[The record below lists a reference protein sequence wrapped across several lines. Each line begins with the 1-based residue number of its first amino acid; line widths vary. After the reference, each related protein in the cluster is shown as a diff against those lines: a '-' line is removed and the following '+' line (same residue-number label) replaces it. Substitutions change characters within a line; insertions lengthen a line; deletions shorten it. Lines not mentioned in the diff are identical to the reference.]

1 MVPVEH
7 LIAEA
12 IARRPD
18 IQASY
23 ATARAAS
30 ADIKAAEADLLPKV
44 FLSASDTYATG
55 NINLTS
61 LPTIPSLSP
70 GASSSPTLSGA
81 APSATSIPS
90 TLNNV
95 SVNRNDA
102 TVLLGVAFP
111 VYDGGIR
118 DAQIVAARSR
128 ADAAEATTQRLQQ
141 AAATEIVAADDA
153 LRSSLAGYRAAGV
166 LVQASTVTEDAA
178 LAAYKSGTG
187 TVTASIEA
195 ERGLLAARLAQA
207 QTHGT
212 ALIAAATLAFSTG
225 RLTSAEAADPRN
237 LGPLR

>member
-1 MVPVEH
+1 MP
-7 LIAEA
+7 
-12 IARRPD
+12 
-18 IQASY
+18 Y
-23 ATARAAS
+23 
-30 ADIKAAEADLLPKV
+30 
-44 FLSASDTYATG
+44 
-55 NINLTS
+55 
-61 LPTIPSLSP
+61 
-70 GASSSPTLSGA
+70 
-81 APSATSIPS
+81 
-90 TLNNV
+90 
-95 SVNRNDA
+95 
-102 TVLLGVAFP
+102 
-111 VYDGGIR
+111 
-118 DAQIVAARSR
+118 
-128 ADAAEATTQRLQQ
+128 Q

-225 RLTSAEAADPRN
+225 RLTSAEAADSGN